1 MKKLFQA
8 IWQMLLT
15 IWSVLKS
22 LTITFLYFW
31 RKKVTVQ
38 YPEEVIE
45 HPPAFRA
52 AVDVDISKCIACG
65 ICQRVCPSNVIE
77 IETWKVKEDDK
88 ETRKPRRF
96 TLNLGRCMV
105 CGLCAKHCPT
115 GAIRMTQEYELSAYS
130 REALV
135 RRRS

>member
-105 CGLCAKHCPT
+105 CGLCAEHCPT
-115 GAIRMTQEYELSAYS
+115 GAIRMTQEYELSTYS
-130 REALV
+130 REALI